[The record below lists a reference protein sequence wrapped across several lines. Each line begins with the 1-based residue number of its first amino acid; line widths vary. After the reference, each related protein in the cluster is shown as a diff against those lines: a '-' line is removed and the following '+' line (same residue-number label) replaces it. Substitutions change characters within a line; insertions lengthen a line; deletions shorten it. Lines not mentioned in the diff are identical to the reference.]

1 MKILWISPR
10 WPHPENTGA
19 RKATMSILNCLNEE
33 GNALSQ
39 QQTFKGQFSFDLIA
53 VKNYYVN
60 EDSENVVLQLTK
72 PRRHLFVEKKMGFFN
87 FNGLI
92 SKACD
97 LIKYKCLNMFLPMT
111 IAKYYER
118 SLRSEIARW
127 S

>member
-53 VKNYYVN
+53 VKNY
-60 EDSENVVLQLTK
+60 
-72 PRRHLFVEKKMGFFN
+72 
-87 FNGLI
+87 
-92 SKACD
+92 
-97 LIKYKCLNMFLPMT
+97 
-111 IAKYYER
+111 
-118 SLRSEIARW
+118 
-127 S
+127 